1 MIHATTSGVMRGRWP
16 IQTILYGC
24 TGQSRRGDPLPW
36 HRKLPRRRPSP
47 FFTHNQV
54 EQYGDFHSPRECS
67 DFRTALWIVSAS
79 ARLADVP
86 PQITDCV
93 DVARTVREC
102 VRVWESGEHGR
113 SGGRSSDRGQHG
125 AKYQA
130 GFPVG
135 GQRQLDP
142 PLQYWQA
149 QAHPVVAPEQ
159 SAPASGLDTETQLM
173 NSHKRMMVGN
183 LMVLTMLVS
192 VSALAGSGDKTQVQG
207 MSFRDG
213 LRVEPVAMEWRLCV
227 GCLIFR
233 CRADHHRGETMVM

>member
-1 MIHATTSGVMRGRWP
+1 
-16 IQTILYGC
+16 
-24 TGQSRRGDPLPW
+24 
-36 HRKLPRRRPSP
+36 
-47 FFTHNQV
+47 
-54 EQYGDFHSPRECS
+54 
-67 DFRTALWIVSAS
+67 VSAS

-113 SGGRSSDRGQHG
+113 SGGGWSDRGQHG

-183 LMVLTMLVS
+183 LMALTMLVS

-233 CRADHHRGETMVM
+233 CRADHHRGETVVM